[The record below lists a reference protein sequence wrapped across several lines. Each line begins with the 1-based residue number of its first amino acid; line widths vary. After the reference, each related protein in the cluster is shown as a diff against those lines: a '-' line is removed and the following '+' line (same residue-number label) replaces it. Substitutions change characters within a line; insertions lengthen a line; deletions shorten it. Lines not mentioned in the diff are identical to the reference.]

1 MPRQLAT
8 PRLAAA
14 LVAAVAAAT
23 AAAGAGAAGAPRVT
37 NRALA
42 CPLPGHRVMAR
53 GRTAVVF
60 LSPVHPRHGHSLFFE
75 GCLRPRGRP
84 IRLNARGDAPVPG
97 PALAVTEHYV
107 AVNTYSSYA
116 DAGTFTIWDLASRR
130 KVLSI
135 SNSFGPPAKVVL
147 ASDGSFASVRCN
159 YAPPTGFFPTGPC
172 RDDHTSDGMGS
183 VVEVGRRQ
191 PDGHYVV
198 GQLVPA
204 SDNHAALTLDGHTV
218 TWTYHGVAYHATI

>member
-23 AAAGAGAAGAPRVT
+23 AAAAAGAAGTPRVT

-116 DAGTFTIWDLASRR
+116 DAAHSRSGISPAVAKCCPSVTASARLRR
-130 KVLSI
+130 WS
-135 SNSFGPPAKVVL
+135 S
-147 ASDGSFASVRCN
+147 
-159 YAPPTGFFPTGPC
+159 PPTG
-172 RDDHTSDGMGS
+172 RL
-183 VVEVGRRQ
+183 RQ
-191 PDGHYVV
+191 
-198 GQLVPA
+198 
-204 SDNHAALTLDGHTV
+204 
-218 TWTYHGVAYHATI
+218 